1 MSKEVPAYKFA
12 SKKINMDENNM
23 RIIQEMMD
31 KLNELNQKVD
41 NAVPDISLISE
52 NDAVKFLGVSKV
64 TLNSWRKNNIL
75 IKNKHYIRINRSIR
89 YKREALLNFNK
100 N

>member
-1 MSKEVPAYKFA
+1 
-12 SKKINMDENNM
+12 MDENNM

-41 NAVPDISLISE
+41 NVVSDISLISE

-64 TLNSWRKNNIL
+64 TLNSW
-75 IKNKHYIRINRSIR
+75 IKNKHYIRIGRSIR
-89 YKREALLNFNK
+89 YKREALLNFN

>member
-1 MSKEVPAYKFA
+1 
-12 SKKINMDENNM
+12 MDENNM

-31 KLNELNQKVD
+31 KLNELNNKVD

-75 IKNKHYIRINRSIR
+75 IKNKHFI
-89 YKREALLNFNK
+89 K
-100 N
+100 

>member
-1 MSKEVPAYKFA
+1 M
-12 SKKINMDENNM
+12 NENNM

-31 KLNELNQKVD
+31 KLNELNNKVD

>member
-1 MSKEVPAYKFA
+1 MNENDMS
-12 SKKINMDENNM
+12 
-23 RIIQEMMD
+23 IIKEMMD
-31 KLNELNQKVD
+31 KLNELNNKVD

-75 IKNKHYIRINRSIR
+75 IKNKHYIR
-89 YKREALLNFNK
+89 K
-100 N
+100 

>member
-1 MSKEVPAYKFA
+1 M
-12 SKKINMDENNM
+12 NENDM
-23 RIIQEMMD
+23 RIIKEMMD
-31 KLNELNQKVD
+31 KLNELNKLNNKVD

>member
-1 MSKEVPAYKFA
+1 MNENDMS
-12 SKKINMDENNM
+12 
-23 RIIQEMMD
+23 IIKEMMD
-31 KLNELNQKVD
+31 KLNELNNKVD
-41 NAVPDISLISE
+41 TAVPDISLISE

>member
-1 MSKEVPAYKFA
+1 MFA

>member
-1 MSKEVPAYKFA
+1 MNENDMS
-12 SKKINMDENNM
+12 
-23 RIIQEMMD
+23 IIKEMMA
-31 KLNELNQKVD
+31 KLNELNNKVD

-75 IKNKHYIRINRSIR
+75 IKHKHYIRINRSIR
-89 YKREALLNFNK
+89 YKREALLNCNK

>member
-1 MSKEVPAYKFA
+1 MNENDMS
-12 SKKINMDENNM
+12 
-23 RIIQEMMD
+23 IIKEMMA
-31 KLNELNQKVD
+31 KLNELNNKVD

-75 IKNKHYIRINRSIR
+75 IKNKHYCI
-89 YKREALLNFNK
+89 
-100 N
+100 

>member
-1 MSKEVPAYKFA
+1 
-12 SKKINMDENNM
+12 M

-75 IKNKHYIRINRSIR
+75 IKNKHYFRINRSIR
-89 YKREALLNFNK
+89 YKREALLNFN